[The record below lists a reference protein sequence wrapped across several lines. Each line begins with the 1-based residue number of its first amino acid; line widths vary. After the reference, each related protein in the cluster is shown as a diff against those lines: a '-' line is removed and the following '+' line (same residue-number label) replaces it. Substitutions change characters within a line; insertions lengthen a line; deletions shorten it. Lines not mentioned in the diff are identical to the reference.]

1 MVWISISEKYE
12 ASDDGH
18 IRNKKTKKVLKEFVG
33 KDGYVRTQFDGK
45 TRLVHRV
52 IALTFVASDVNRPFV
67 NHKDG
72 NKQNN
77 SAENLEWCTRSENIQ
92 HAYDNGLNHG
102 MKGTSNG
109 RCKLKEADVLYIREK
124 YIPFDKEFGAKA
136 LAKRFGVAPQT
147 ISAVITK
154 QNWGDFNGATFV
166 SGLNRSH
173 IRNL

>member
-1 MVWISISEKYE
+1 MEYNLFKTEYADYLISQ
-12 ASDDGH
+12 DGK
-18 IRNKKTKKVLKEFVG
+18 IFNKK
-33 KDGYVRTQFDGK
+33 DGK
-45 TRLVHRV
+45 PLQTIIKEGYNKVRYSIGTNENRITKLFRV
-52 IALTFVASDVNRPFV
+52 DYLVASTYLSNPSGYRYI

-72 NKQNN
+72 NKRNN

-109 RCKLKEADVLYIREK
+109 RCKLKETDVLYIREK
-124 YIPFDKEFGAKA
+124 YIPFDKDFGAKA

-154 QNWGDFNGATFV
+154 QNWGE
-166 SGLNRSH
+166 L
-173 IRNL
+173 

>member
-1 MVWISISEKYE
+1 MWVSISGKYE
-12 ASDDGH
+12 ASTDGH
-18 IRNKKTKKVLKEFVG
+18 IRNKKTKRVLKEFVG

-52 IALTFVASDVNRPFV
+52 IAFAFVASDVNKPFV

-77 SAENLEWCTRSENIQ
+77 SVDNLEWCTRSENIQ

-154 QNWGDFNGATFV
+154 QNWSDFNCAGELITW
-166 SGLNRSH
+166 G
-173 IRNL
+173 